1 MYTKKNYSVKDMAW
15 WTRQDTVLLVFIA
28 LVPVIVYQVFDQRW
42 LHLPWLPIAVV
53 GTAVAFIISFQN
65 NATYDRV
72 WEARKIW
79 GGIVNT
85 SRAWGI
91 VVNDFITKDFTDENV
106 SDAELKAIRKELIF
120 RHIAWMTALRH
131 AMRQPR
137 PWEHVMKHPSNQEWG
152 EVIGVREHRYSL
164 EEELIPYL
172 SGEQFEYV
180 LSKSNKAA
188 QLISLQSKQL
198 RQLRTRGLVEDF
210 RHMEMENLLVE
221 LYALQGKSERIKNF
235 PYPRQYAT
243 LNWIFL
249 WIFVLLLPFGVM
261 FEFDKIGIA
270 VSDRYPIIG
279 ANFIW
284 LSVPFSALVMWV
296 FHTMERI
303 GRVSENPFEGTPNDV
318 PITTIARGI
327 EIDLREMID
336 EDPESIPAPIEPQ
349 YDTQT

>member
-1 MYTKKNYSVKDMAW
+1 MYTKRNYSVKDMVW
-15 WTRQDTVLLVFIA
+15 WTRHDTVLLLVIA
-28 LVPVIVYQVFDQRW
+28 LIPVVIYEAFDQKW

-65 NATYDRV
+65 NASYDRV

-85 SRAWGI
+85 SRTLGI
-91 VVNDFITKDFTDENV
+91 VVNDFITGDFTDAAV
-106 SDAELKAIRKELIF
+106 SDAELTAIRKELVF

-137 PWEHVMKHPSNQEWG
+137 PWEHVMKNRTNQEWG
-152 EVIGVREHRYSL
+152 DVIGVREHRYSL
-164 EEELIPYL
+164 EEELAPYL
-172 SGEQFEYV
+172 SEAELEYV
-180 LSKSNKAA
+180 LSKSNKAT

-198 RQLRTRGLVEDF
+198 RQLRTRGLIEDF
-210 RHMEMENLLVE
+210 RHMEMENVLAE
-221 LYALQGKSERIKNF
+221 LYTLQGKSERIKNF

-243 LNWIFL
+243 LNWCFL

-261 FEFDKIGIA
+261 FEFDRIGTAAIEK
-270 VSDRYPIIG
+270 YPLIG
-279 ANFIW
+279 DNFVW

-318 PITTIARGI
+318 PITTISRGI
-327 EIDLREMID
+327 EIDLREMLD
-336 EDPESIPAPIEPQ
+336 EDPATIPPPIEAQ
-349 YDTQT
+349 HNTQT

>member
-1 MYTKKNYSVKDMAW
+1 MYTKKSYSIRDMAW
-15 WTRQDTVLLVFIA
+15 WTRHETILLLVIA
-28 LVPVIVYQVFDQRW
+28 LIPVIVYEVFDQKW

-91 VVNDFITKDFTDENV
+91 VVNDFITNDFTDEKV
-106 SDAELKAIRKELIF
+106 GAAELKAIRKELVF

-137 PWEHVMKHPSNQEWG
+137 PWEHAMKHPTNKEWG
-152 EVIGVREHRYSL
+152 EAIGVREHRYPL
-164 EEELIPYL
+164 EEELAPYVPEKEL
-172 SGEQFEYV
+172 AYV
-180 LSKSNKAA
+180 LAKSNKSTH
-188 QLISLQSKQL
+188 LISLQSKQL
-198 RQLRTRGLVEDF
+198 RHLRSQGLIEDF
-210 RHMEMENLLVE
+210 RHMEMENILVE
-221 LYALQGKSERIKNF
+221 LFALQGKSERIKNF

-249 WIFVLLLPFGVM
+249 WIFVLLLPLGVM

-270 VSDRYPIIG
+270 VTDRHPLIG
-279 ANFIW
+279 PNFIW

-303 GRVSENPFEGTPNDV
+303 GRTSENPFEGTPNDV

-327 EIDLREMID
+327 EIDLREMLD
-336 EDPESIPAPIEPQ
+336 EDPASIPPPIEAQ
-349 YDTQT
+349 HHTQT